1 MVNNPSRLTIN
12 DIAARCEKV
21 KWQGH
26 HSFTACCVAHSDQ
39 NPSMA
44 VTEAEDGMILAH
56 CFSGC
61 AQGVVIE
68 ALGIRGVKRD
78 DYVPALKVVRK
89 KHKQVPSTF
98 SYAKEIWA
106 ASSAPD
112 GRSVGTHPYAVK
124 KRITHAFG
132 VCRVAVSGRLL
143 GKDGDCIVVP
153 NRNWDGELVGV
164 ECINHDGV
172 KQTFGFKGLLVL
184 GMPEDASIVHVCEGW
199 ATAWAISQLFPQ
211 SFACIVVFGK
221 SGLGRYSVEAQDRY
235 KGNIA
240 VHEEGADNRDV
251 WDLWI
256 AGEGEQYASRVKR
269 AAHV

>member
-164 ECINHDGV
+164 ECINCDACLRACPPN
-172 KQTFGFKGLLVL
+172 FG
-184 GMPEDASIVHVCEGW
+184 
-199 ATAWAISQLFPQ
+199 AIF
-211 SFACIVVFGK
+211 
-221 SGLGRYSVEAQDRY
+221 
-235 KGNIA
+235 N
-240 VHEEGADNRDV
+240 HGADVVIIPELCSGCDKCLPACPVDCIYPDPDWTSETAPDDWWGLPRTDADPYV
-251 WDLWI
+251 
-256 AGEGEQYASRVKR
+256 
-269 AAHV
+269 